1 MKNKLLYLLKMV
13 SKNVLK
19 AFLIQV
25 IFYSVVLAEN
35 GIAQYS
41 SIKEVYLEINLNDA
55 NLEQALT
62 TIEKST
68 GFHFSYDDDVLKND
82 DKLSIKKRRQSLY
95 KVLAGISKKSG
106 LNFTRINNNIVIN
119 QRKSV
124 LDQAGVIE
132 IIKDDI
138 TVSGKVR
145 GSDGESLPGVSIV
158 IKGTTRGTTTDIDGN
173 YRLEVDETATLVF
186 SFVGFKSQEVQIA
199 GRSIIEID
207 LEADSQQLEELVVV
221 AYGVAKKGAFTGSA
235 TQINSEALEGRA
247 LTNITSAIEGA
258 AGVQFSPGGGQPG
271 ESSDIRIRGFS
282 SINNSNDPLYVVD
295 GFVFTGTL
303 ASINPQDIESI
314 SILKDAASTALYGSR
329 ASNGVVILTT
339 KSGKN
344 GQSQFN
350 VNVSR
355 GVSTRGIKEYNRVSA
370 QEYYPLMWE
379 ALRNSNAIPGTATDA
394 DLATANQDA
403 SDDIFDQLKT
413 NPFNV
418 PNDQIVGTD
427 GNLNPAAELLY
438 AEDLNWQSPLERT
451 GKRTSMDMS
460 YQGGNEKS
468 SYFFSLSY
476 LDDTG
481 WAINSDFKRVS
492 GRVNMSTQPKKWVKT
507 GFNLAA
513 SSSSSNQS
521 NDGTSGNSVNPFN
534 GTRRVAPI
542 YPVHEHDSTG
552 AYVLDA
558 AGNQIYDQGADRVGV
573 MVGRHVIME
582 NELQKDQDD
591 IFSASGRAFVDFYFL
606 NDFKFTLNASIDS
619 RFFNTKDYDSNLVG
633 DGAPLGRAGRVSSTR
648 MSVNYNQLLSYN
660 KDFGNH
666 SVGILLGHESM
677 NYETTYL
684 AGNRNGQVAEGNI
697 QLINFANITNL
708 EGYSRQLKQEGYF
721 ARAEYDYDDKYFV
734 SASFRAD
741 GSSRFDKNSRWGNFW
756 SVGGAWRIDREAF
769 LQGNNLFDQLK
780 LRASY
785 GEVGN
790 DGGLRHDIDVG
801 GFSYYAS
808 QALFSLGW
816 NNDTEPGV
824 ALNQLAAPSLEWETN
839 VQSDI
844 ALEFSAL
851 DYRLS
856 GSVEYFSRKTEGLLF
871 DVPLPVSSGLDAA
884 KRNIGDMVN
893 SGLEVGLAGDIIR
906 TSNFAWRL
914 DVNMST
920 IKNEITKLPQDSIVN
935 GTKQYV
941 KGGSIYDYWRR
952 QWYGVDPAD
961 GSALYVADS
970 KVDETDADLRTV
982 NGTLVTTNQNDAQM
996 AFVGTALPDLFGSFT
1011 NTFTYRNFKL
1021 GFLMT
1026 YQIGGKTYDT
1036 NYASLMSTG
1045 GYGEAKHKDILDRWQ
1060 NPGDITNV
1068 PRMDISTET
1077 AADAGSSRWLISS
1090 SYLAL
1095 RQINF
1100 SYDLPQKFISKA
1112 GLETVRVYVNGE
1124 NLWSNTSRDGLDVN
1138 QNFSGTTQNRF
1149 TTAKIVTLG
1158 LNVTF

>member
-13 SKNVLK
+13 SKNVLQ

-25 IFYSVVLAEN
+25 IFYSVVLAET

-41 SIKEVYLEINLNDA
+41 SIREVYIEINLDNA
-55 NLEQALT
+55 NLEEALS
-62 TIEKST
+62 TIEKSS
-68 GFHFSYDDDVLKND
+68 GFHFSYKDDVLNRD
-82 DKLSIKKRRQSLY
+82 DRLSIKKRRQSLY
-95 KVLAGISKKSG
+95 KVLANISKESG

-119 QRKSV
+119 QRKSA
-124 LDQAGVIE
+124 LDQVGVME

-138 TVSGKVR
+138 TVSGKVT
-145 GSDGESLPGVSIV
+145 GQDGESLPGVSIV
-158 IKGTTRGTTTDIDGN
+158 VKGTTRGTTTDIDGN

-186 SFVGFKSQEVQIA
+186 SFVGFQSQEIAIA
-199 GRSIIEID
+199 GRSVIEVK
-207 LEADSQQLEELVVV
+207 LESDARQLEELVVV
-221 AYGVAKKGAFTGSA
+221 AYGTAKKSAFTGAA
-235 TQINSEALEGRA
+235 TQINAEALEGRA

-271 ESSDIRIRGFS
+271 ESSSIRIRGFS
-282 SINNSNDPLYVVD
+282 SINNSNAPLYVVD
-295 GFVFTGTL
+295 GFVFTGSL
-303 ASINPQDIESI
+303 SSINPQDIESI

-350 VNVSR
+350 VNIST
-355 GVSTRGIKEYNRVSA
+355 GVSTRGIQEYDRVSA

-403 SDDIFDQLKT
+403 SNDIFDQLQT

-418 PNDQIVGTD
+418 ANDQIVGTD
-427 GNLNPAAELLY
+427 GTLNPNAELLY
-438 AEDLNWQSPLERT
+438 AEDLDWQKPLERT
-451 GKRTSMDMS
+451 GRRTSMDMS
-460 YQGGNEKS
+460 YQGGTEKS

-492 GRVNMSTQPKKWVKT
+492 GRVNMSTQPKKWIKT

-513 SSSSSNQS
+513 TSSSSKQS
-521 NDGTSGNSVNPFN
+521 NDGNSTNSVNPFN
-534 GTRRVAPI
+534 GTRRVGPI
-542 YPVHEHDSTG
+542 YPVHEHDATG
-552 AYVLDA
+552 AYVLDE
-558 AGNQIYDQGADRVGV
+558 AGNRIYDQGANRVGV

-582 NELQKDQDD
+582 NELQTDQDD

-606 NDFKFTLNASIDS
+606 KDFKFTLNASIDT

-666 SVGILLGHESM
+666 SIGVLLGHESM
-677 NYETTYL
+677 DYNTTYL

-697 QLINFANITNL
+697 QLINFANVTNL

-721 ARAEYDYDDKYFV
+721 ARAEYDYDDRYFL

-741 GSSRFDKNSRWGNFW
+741 GSSRFDESSRWGNFW
-756 SVGGAWRIDREAF
+756 SVGGAWRMDKESF
-769 LQGNNLFDQLK
+769 LQGNGLIDQLK

-785 GEVGN
+785 GQVGN
-790 DGGLRHDIDVG
+790 DGGLRHDVDDG

-808 QALFSLGW
+808 QALFSLNW
-816 NNDTEPGV
+816 NNDTEPGI
-824 ALNQLAAPSLEWETN
+824 ALNQLAAPALEWETN
-839 VQSDI
+839 AQSDV
-844 ALEFSAL
+844 AVEFSVL

-856 GSVEYFSRKTEGLLF
+856 GSLEYYTRKTEGLLF

-893 SGLEVGLAGDIIR
+893 SGIEIGLEGEIIR
-906 TSNFAWRL
+906 TANFSWRL
-914 DVNMST
+914 DVNAST
-920 IKNEITKLPQDSIVN
+920 IKNEITKLPQDSIIN

-961 GSALYVADS
+961 GSALYVADAN
-970 KVDETDADLRTV
+970 VDETDADLRTV

-1036 NYASLMSTG
+1036 NYSALMSTG
-1045 GYGEAKHKDILDRWQ
+1045 GYGEAKHRDILDRWQ
-1060 NPGDITNV
+1060 KPGDITNV
-1068 PRMDISTET
+1068 PRMDVSTES
-1077 AADAGSSRWLISS
+1077 AADAGSSRWLVSS

-1095 RQINF
+1095 RQINI
-1100 SYDLPQKFISKA
+1100 SYDLPKKIIDKA
-1112 GLETVRVYVNGE
+1112 GLGTVQVYANAE

-1149 TTAKIVTLG
+1149 TTAKIITLG